1 MDPLARIDT
10 SRLDTGFFGLLLGFL
25 GACKAHALDLRAT
38 MGFRDLVE
46 QAALWDA
53 YQKGGP
59 RAAPPGKSAH
69 NYGMAVDFL
78 AYRKGALLGSSSE
91 PEYALMEELAP
102 RYTLKTLRRL
112 NDAGH
117 VELDGWELFHDVSAG
132 NSTK

>member
-1 MDPLARIDT
+1 MARIDT

-38 MGFRDLVE
+38 MGFRDLVQ

-102 RYTLKTLRRL
+102 RYQLKTLQHL

-117 VELDGWELFHDVSAG
+117 VELDNWELFRDVSAG